1 MAYNRSS
8 NLKKTSEKKNAKKKV
23 AIFLDPKDR
32 EDAFLLNVLDNSGKG
47 KTTLI
52 RDALIFFLKEN
63 PDRVP
68 DDESIMVLGDFIIQN
83 EKSQRGNNYLAP
95 PKIVKVVQEV
105 QSEPMKSVSS
115 EKMEIL
121 MAKIEEL
128 IANGQL
134 VSPKP
139 QNQQEHISEPEVE
152 ETQTEK
158 KIVKIDFNPDDQA
171 SKEEEVEVPD
181 DIMSALEDFLF

>member
-1 MAYNRSS
+1 MAYNRLS
-8 NLKKTSEKKNAKKKV
+8 NLKNTSEKKNTKKKV
-23 AIFLDPKDR
+23 AIFLDPKDK
-32 EDAFLLNVLDNSGKG
+32 EDAFLLSVLDNSGKG
-47 KTTLI
+47 KTALI

-68 DDESIMVLGDFIIQN
+68 DEESIMVLGDFIIQN

-105 QSEPMKSVSS
+105 QSEPTKTVSS
-115 EKMEIL
+115 EKVEIL

-134 VSPKP
+134 VSPKS

-152 ETQTEK
+152 ETQIEK
-158 KIVKIDFNPDDQA
+158 KIVEIDFNPDDQA

>member
-23 AIFLDPKDR
+23 AIFLDPDDK
-32 EDAFLLNVLDNSGKG
+32 EDALLIKVLDNSGKG
-47 KTTLI
+47 KTALI

-68 DDESIMVLGDFIIQN
+68 DEESIMVLGNFIIQN

-105 QSEPMKSVSS
+105 QSEPTKTVSS
-115 EKMEIL
+115 EKVEIL

-139 QNQQEHISEPEVE
+139 QNQQEHISEEEVE

-158 KIVKIDFNPDDQA
+158 KIVEINFDPDDQA

>member
-23 AIFLDPKDR
+23 AIFLDPKDK
-32 EDAFLLNVLDNSGKG
+32 EDAFLLKVLDNSGKG
-47 KTTLI
+47 NTALI

-68 DDESIMVLGDFIIQN
+68 DEESVMVLGDFIIQN

-139 QNQQEHISEPEVE
+139 QNQQEHISEEEVE

-158 KIVKIDFNPDDQA
+158 KIVKIDFNPDDQV
-171 SKEEEVEVPD
+171 STEEEVEVPD

>member
-23 AIFLDPKDR
+23 AIFLDPDDK
-32 EDAFLLNVLDNSGKG
+32 EDALLIKVLDNSRKG
-47 KTTLI
+47 KTALI

-68 DDESIMVLGDFIIQN
+68 DEESIMVLGDFIIQN

-105 QSEPMKSVSS
+105 QSEPTKTVSS
-115 EKMEIL
+115 EKVEIL

-139 QNQQEHISEPEVE
+139 QNQQEHISEEEVE

-158 KIVKIDFNPDDQA
+158 KIVEINFDPDDQA

>member
-23 AIFLDPKDR
+23 AIFLDPKDK
-32 EDAFLLNVLDNSGKG
+32 EDAFLLKVLDNSGKG
-47 KTTLI
+47 KTALI

-68 DDESIMVLGDFIIQN
+68 DEESVMVLGDFIIQN

-105 QSEPMKSVSS
+105 QSEPTKSVSS

-128 IANGQL
+128 IANGQP
-134 VSPKP
+134 VSQKP
-139 QNQQEHISEPEVE
+139 QNQQEHISEEEVE
-152 ETQTEK
+152 ETQAEK
-158 KIVKIDFNPDDQA
+158 KIVKIDFNPDDQV
-171 SKEEEVEVPD
+171 STEEEVEVPD

>member
-23 AIFLDPKDR
+23 AIFFDPDDK
-32 EDAFLLNVLDNSGKG
+32 EDALLIKVLDNSGKG
-47 KTTLI
+47 KTALI
-52 RDALIFFLKEN
+52 RDALILFLKEN

-68 DDESIMVLGDFIIQN
+68 DEESIMVLGDFIIQN

-105 QSEPMKSVSS
+105 QSEPTKTVSS
-115 EKMEIL
+115 EKVEIL

-139 QNQQEHISEPEVE
+139 QNQQEHISEEEVE

-158 KIVKIDFNPDDQA
+158 KIVEINFDPDDQA
-171 SKEEEVEVPD
+171 NKEEEVEVPD

>member
-1 MAYNRSS
+1 
-8 NLKKTSEKKNAKKKV
+8 
-23 AIFLDPKDR
+23 
-32 EDAFLLNVLDNSGKG
+32 
-47 KTTLI
+47 
-52 RDALIFFLKEN
+52 
-63 PDRVP
+63 
-68 DDESIMVLGDFIIQN
+68 
-83 EKSQRGNNYLAP
+83 
-95 PKIVKVVQEV
+95 
-105 QSEPMKSVSS
+105 
-115 EKMEIL
+115 

>member
-23 AIFLDPKDR
+23 AIFLDPDDK
-32 EDAFLLNVLDNSGKG
+32 EDALLIKVLDNSGKG
-47 KTTLI
+47 KTALI

-68 DDESIMVLGDFIIQN
+68 DEESIMVLGDFIIQN

-105 QSEPMKSVSS
+105 QSEPTKTVSS
-115 EKMEIL
+115 EKVEIL

-139 QNQQEHISEPEVE
+139 QNQQEHISEEEVE

-158 KIVKIDFNPDDQA
+158 KIVEINFDPDDQA

>member
-23 AIFLDPKDR
+23 AIFLDPDDK
-32 EDAFLLNVLDNSGKG
+32 EDALLLKVLDNSGKG
-47 KTTLI
+47 KTALI
-52 RDALIFFLKEN
+52 RDALILFLKEN

-68 DDESIMVLGDFIIQN
+68 DEESIMVLGDFIIQN

-105 QSEPMKSVSS
+105 QSEPTKSVSS
-115 EKMEIL
+115 EKVEIL

-134 VSPKP
+134 VSPKS
-139 QNQQEHISEPEVE
+139 QNQQEHISEEEVK

-158 KIVKIDFNPDDQA
+158 KIVEIDFNPDDQA

>member
-23 AIFLDPKDR
+23 AIFLDPKDK
-32 EDAFLLNVLDNSGKG
+32 EDAFLLKVLDKSGKR
-47 KTTLI
+47 KTALI
-52 RDALIFFLKEN
+52 RDALISFLKEN

-68 DDESIMVLGDFIIQN
+68 DEESVMVLGDFIIQN

-105 QSEPMKSVSS
+105 QSEPTKSVSS

-134 VSPKP
+134 VSQKP
-139 QNQQEHISEPEVE
+139 QNQQEHISEEEVE
-152 ETQTEK
+152 ETQAEK
-158 KIVKIDFNPDDQA
+158 KIVKIDFNPDDQVNT
-171 SKEEEVEVPD
+171 EEEVEVPD

>member
-23 AIFLDPKDR
+23 AIFLDPKDK
-32 EDAFLLNVLDNSGKG
+32 EDAFLLKVLDNSGKG

-68 DDESIMVLGDFIIQN
+68 DEESIMVLGDFIIQN

-105 QSEPMKSVSS
+105 QAEPTKSVSS

-128 IANGQL
+128 IINGQL

-139 QNQQEHISEPEVE
+139 QNQQEHISEEEVK

-158 KIVKIDFNPDDQA
+158 KIVKIDFTPDDQA